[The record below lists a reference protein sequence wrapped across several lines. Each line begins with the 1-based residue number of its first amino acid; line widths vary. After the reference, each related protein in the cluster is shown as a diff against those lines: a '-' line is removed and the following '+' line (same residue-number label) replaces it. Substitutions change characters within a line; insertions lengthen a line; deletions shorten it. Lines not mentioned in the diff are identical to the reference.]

1 MDLVIDT
8 NLIKIRILN
17 KKKLKT
23 KNNKIHENIN
33 FQELF

>member
-8 NLIKIRILN
+8 NLIRILN